1 MAWKQRQIL
10 EIIYCCSFVYN
21 RFIAAVFFSV
31 HFFCLLPRQF
41 IYLRDNVWSSLWH
54 DCMLNANRKWL
65 IKCNSQTIFPPC
77 HVASRNRSRVM
88 TRLRNQA
95 IEISPIN
102 RLKEVAYVALV
113 DVIQIFC
120 RIFFLQ
126 SHSLRSSNKSGS
138 AKERKVRRRRRNCLS
153 VARMK
158 SFSCARR
165 VIIRAMTRTLSRQRF
180 APTSKRTSLSIC
192 PIFLLSRNENF
203 CFHFYDFIMPI
214 F

>member
-1 MAWKQRQIL
+1 MNGFDLHMNTNGKCARKHFSRSGARGFAMMTNRAKKWRTKWKQTEGKWRNYSNKLKHKVAWKQRQIL

-65 IKCNSQTIFPPC
+65 IKCNSQTIFPPR

-102 RLKEVAYVALV
+102 RLKEVA
-113 DVIQIFC
+113 
-120 RIFFLQ
+120 
-126 SHSLRSSNKSGS
+126 
-138 AKERKVRRRRRNCLS
+138 
-153 VARMK
+153 
-158 SFSCARR
+158 
-165 VIIRAMTRTLSRQRF
+165 
-180 APTSKRTSLSIC
+180 
-192 PIFLLSRNENF
+192 
-203 CFHFYDFIMPI
+203 
-214 F
+214 